1 MLRRVSVLA
10 VVTAAVAALLYT
22 ATAAPAPPSPNAPRS
37 FSRPLVQPAGIADDA
52 VRISPQDGAWGE
64 RVPGEL
70 HYRFSWLECDLEG
83 KSCVPLS
90 GLQTQSIVPP
100 QELRIVTLRGVVTAT
115 NRFGSTTVKT
125 GNFFYDMAGYPF
137 EHRAFVRRHLQF
149 DPDQL
154 RAWYGLRPDE
164 TGAGQTI
171 VITDF
176 GRQQHLRSAVDHFS
190 AHYGLPKTCR
200 TPQARGCFH
209 LVITS
214 AGNPGRVNR
223 SGEGDADVEWAH
235 AIAPDARITFIQF
248 DHAQQ
253 LFDKLGW
260 LGDAG
265 QDSVVSDSWCDPCS
279 GFRGFARDVVYPGIA
294 LACGRAHVVCVQAS
308 GDHGSPGDK
317 PSNSPYVLAVG
328 GTRFENLVDGS
339 ARKEVPWGPSG
350 SGDTDVP
357 LRRPAWQK
365 RISAGCTGGNFSLVG
380 VSSCVKRAVPD
391 VSATAASVPDFQPT
405 KDGATWFIFSGTS
418 LSTPLWAGLIA
429 LTNQQLAQAG
439 QRPVGIRELHQVLY
453 RGDVAKSLDD
463 IPPHGWDL
471 ATGLGS
477 PKSGIV
483 TALAE
488 AIERYRAGG

>member
-1 MLRRVSVLA
+1 MLRRVSAWAVLAAALA
-10 VVTAAVAALLYT
+10 VVLFE
-22 ATAAPAPPSPNAPRS
+22 ATTGPPPPSPNAPTS
-37 FSRPLVQPAGIADDA
+37 FSRPLVQPAGIADDE
-52 VRISPQDGAWGE
+52 VRISPQIGAWGE
-64 RVPGEL
+64 NVHGPV

-83 KSCVPLS
+83 RSCSPLP
-90 GLQTQSIVPP
+90 GLQAQTIVPP

-115 NRFGSTTVKT
+115 NRFGSTTVET
-125 GNFFYDMAGYPF
+125 SNFFYDMAGYPF
-137 EHRAFVRRHLQF
+137 AHRTFVRRHLQF

-154 RAWYGLRPDE
+154 RAWYGLGSGQ

-176 GRQQHLRSAVDHFS
+176 GRQERLRYAVDHFS
-190 AHYGLPKTCR
+190 EHYGLPKTCR
-200 TPQARGCFH
+200 ALQSRGCFH

-214 AGNPGRVNR
+214 AGNPGRVNL

-248 DHAQQ
+248 GHAQQ
-253 LFDKLGW
+253 LLDRLGW

-265 QDSVVSDSWCDPCS
+265 RDSVVSDSWCDPCS

-328 GTRFENLVDGS
+328 GTTFARQNDGS
-339 ARKEVPWGPSG
+339 TQREVPWGPSG
-350 SGDTDVP
+350 SGNTDVP
-357 LRRPAWQK
+357 LPRPAWQK
-365 RISAGCTGGNFSLVG
+365 TISAGCVGGDFSLVG
-380 VSSCVKRAVPD
+380 VSSCAKRAVPD

-405 KDGATWFIFSGTS
+405 KHGAHWFIFSGTS

-429 LTNQQLAQAG
+429 LTDQQLEQAG
-439 QRPVGIRELHQVLY
+439 QPPVGIGELHQVLY
-453 RGDVAKSLDD
+453 RGDVAKGLDD
-463 IPPHGWDL
+463 VPPHGWDL

-483 TALAE
+483 TALAG
-488 AIERYRAGG
+488 AIERYRAQH